1 MSVSKFKFRQK
12 CPVFG
17 IYPYDLTETQLPS
30 YQDVLLCYQFE
41 RFRIGRLR
49 GDNYEPR
56 SKEVSEIV
64 SKKVEHIF
72 QKASIPIVSHTR
84 VLQMLTT
91 YHKKFLSLKQTFL
104 RNQIGLRS
112 KRDDF
117 VSSAAELFDIAAC
130 KCISFSSCNCPKE
143 RKVPILEQPFLL
155 DQRGRRIG
163 RIGSVDLPETMKIT
177 KRNERREK
185 LSKCHSASTL
195 TRKVSTTTSDHSEH
209 PDTHTDDNYVGASH
223 EASSKT
229 DADAEF
235 SLPSPESKQNT
246 LLLEH
251 TALAA
256 QRFGL
261 SDRAAALIVSSAFL
275 DAKKAGLIT
284 EDQASFVTD
293 KCKIGRAKKRIGIKL
308 QNTESID
315 SACVYGLYFDG
326 RKDNTLTQVREGE
339 KYYRNT
345 VKEEHISLVAEP
357 GSHYFGHVTSPS
369 GSAEDEMQA
378 MWRHLQDNSVDVEHL
393 EVAGADGTNT
403 NTGWKGGV
411 IRKLEEKLGR
421 PLQWVVCLLHF
432 NELPFRALFEHID
445 GVSKSPNTFSGDI
458 GKLLPDCEKLPVVKF
473 ESFPLCQLPAEV
485 INPTQLS
492 TDQAYLYKISEAV
505 ISGQCS
511 SDLALMHPGNMCKS
525 RWLTCVNRI
534 LRLYISTD
542 KPTKEMKILVK
553 YILTV
558 YSPLWFSIRFH
569 SSIKDGSRHLFAAIQ
584 RSRYLPAKLRK
595 VVDSSIQ
602 QNAFFALPENILLS
616 MMTDERVEVRKLALD
631 RLLAAREAETDTV
644 NGWVRCNKVPKLNFK
659 ATNYYDM
666 INWKTITL
674 TVPPVLR
681 SVSNEELIKGLTGDT
696 AEVWRF
702 SEFPSH
708 TVAVERTVK
717 LVTEASSKVIGPQSR
732 DRFIRST
739 LKSRQQMP
747 KFGTKSDFINK
758 LGTDSD

>member
-17 IYPYDLTETQLPS
+17 VYPYDLAESQLPS

-64 SKKVEHIF
+64 AKKVENIF
-72 QKASIPIVSHTR
+72 KKASIPIVSHTR
-84 VLQMLTT
+84 VLQMLTS
-91 YHKKFLSLKQTFL
+91 YHNKFLTFKRMFLK
-104 RNQIGLRS
+104 NQIGLRS
-112 KRDDF
+112 KRDEF
-117 VSSAAELFDIAAC
+117 VSSSAKLFDIAAC
-130 KCISFSSCNCPKE
+130 KCPSFASCNCPKE
-143 RKVPILEQPFLL
+143 KKVPFIEQPFLL
-155 DQRGRRIG
+155 DQRTRRIG
-163 RIGSVDLPETMKIT
+163 RIGSVDLTETKKIT
-177 KRNERREK
+177 KRNEHKEK
-185 LSKCHSASTL
+185 LLKRHSTSTL
-195 TRKVSTTTSDHSEH
+195 TENGSATSFDHSDQ
-209 PDTHTDDNYVGASH
+209 PDIATDANDVGASNI
-223 EASSKT
+223 ASSKN
-229 DADAEF
+229 DDDAEF
-235 SLPSPESKQNT
+235 CLQSPEIKRNT
-246 LLLEH
+246 LVLEH

-261 SDRAAALIVSSAFL
+261 SDTAAALIVSSAFL

-284 EDQASFVTD
+284 ENQARFVTD
-293 KCKIGRAKKRIGIKL
+293 RCKISRAEKSVGMKL
-308 QNTESID
+308 QNTESI
-315 SACVYGLYFDG
+315 SSLYGLYFDG
-326 RKDNTLTQVREGE
+326 RKDNIQTRVREGE
-339 KYYRNT
+339 KYYRRT

-357 GSHYFGHVTSPS
+357 GSHYIGHVTSTS

-378 MWRHLQDNSVDVEHL
+378 IWQHLQDNSIDMQHL
-393 EVAGADGTNT
+393 QVVGADGTNT

-445 GVSKSPNTFSGDI
+445 GVSKSPNTFAGDI

-473 ESFPLCQLPAEV
+473 ENFASCQLPSGV

-492 TDQAYLYKISEAV
+492 TDQSYLYKISEAV

-525 RWLTCVNRI
+525 RWVTCANRI
-534 LRLYISTD
+534 LRLYISTNN
-542 KPTKEMKILVK
+542 PTKEMKILVK

-558 YSPLWFSIRFH
+558 YSPLWFLIRFH
-569 SSIKDGSRHLFAAIQ
+569 NSIKDGSRHLFAAIQ

-595 VVDSSIQ
+595 IVDASIQ

-616 MMTDERVEVRKLALD
+616 MMTDEREEVRKVALD
-631 RLLAAREAETDTV
+631 RLLAAREEQTDTV
-644 NGWVRCNKVPKLNFK
+644 NGWVRYNKVPKLNFK
-659 ATNYYDM
+659 AKNYYDM
-666 INWKTITL
+666 IDWNTITL

-681 SVSNEELIKGLTGDT
+681 SASNSELITWLSRDT
-696 AEVWRF
+696 AEVWQF
-702 SEFPSH
+702 CEFPSH

-717 LVTEASSKVIGPQSR
+717 LVTEASSKIIGPQSR

-739 LKSRQQMP
+739 LKSRQELP
-747 KFGTKSDFINK
+747 NFGSKSDFVNK
-758 LGTDSD
+758 YDTNSD

>member
-17 IYPYDLTETQLPS
+17 IYPYDLTESQLPS

-64 SKKVEHIF
+64 AKKIEKNF
-72 QKASIPIVSHTR
+72 KKSSIPIVSHTR

-91 YHKKFLSLKQTFL
+91 YHKKFLTLKKMFL

-112 KRDDF
+112 KRDEF

-130 KCISFSSCNCPKE
+130 KCISFSSCNCQKE
-143 RKVPILEQPFLL
+143 SKVPIIEQPFLL
-155 DQRGRRIG
+155 DQRTRRIG
-163 RIGSVDLPETMKIT
+163 RIGSVDLPETKKIT
-177 KRNERREK
+177 KRNELKEK
-185 LSKCHSASTL
+185 LSKRHSSSTL
-195 TRKVSTTTSDHSEH
+195 ARKVSATTRDHSDQS
-209 PDTHTDDNYVGASH
+209 DTHTDDNNVGASH
-223 EASSKT
+223 IASSKNE
-229 DADAEF
+229 ADAEF
-235 SLPSPESKQNT
+235 ALPSSKVKQNT
-246 LLLEH
+246 LLLEN

-256 QRFGL
+256 QRFGV
-261 SDRAAALIVSSAFL
+261 SDRATALIVSSAFL

-293 KCKIGRAKKRIGIKL
+293 KCKISRAKKIVGIKL
-308 QNTESID
+308 GCTDSID
-315 SACVYGLYFDG
+315 SVYGLYFDG

-369 GSAEDEMQA
+369 GSAEHEMQA
-378 MWRHLQDNSVDVEHL
+378 IWQHLQDNSVDLEHL
-393 EVAGADGTNT
+393 QVVGADGTNT
-403 NTGWKGGV
+403 NTGWKGGI
-411 IRKLEEKLGR
+411 IRKLEEKMGR
-421 PLQWVVCLLHF
+421 PLQWVVCLLHL

-458 GKLLPDCEKLPVVKF
+458 GKLLPHCEKLPVVKF
-473 ESFPLCQLPAEV
+473 ESFPSCQLPSAV

-525 RWLTCVNRI
+525 RWLTCANRI

-542 KPTKEMKILVK
+542 KPTKEINILVK

-584 RSRYLPAKLRK
+584 RSRYLPAKLRT

-616 MMTDERVEVRKLALD
+616 MMTDELVEVRKLALD
-631 RLLAAREAETDTV
+631 RLLAAREAETDSV
-644 NGWVRCNKVPKLNFK
+644 NGWVRFNKVPKLNFK
-659 ATNYYDM
+659 ANNYYDM
-666 INWKTITL
+666 INWKSITL

-681 SVSNEELIKGLTGDT
+681 SVSNEELIQGLSGDT
-696 AEVWRF
+696 AEIWKF

-739 LKSRQQMP
+739 LKSRQQLP
-747 KFGTKSDFINK
+747 KFSTKSDFIK
-758 LGTDSD
+758 KFDTDSD